1 MNTESLSF
9 DLLQPKPI
17 LIVISGTSGVGKDA
31 VIKCLKSRNLPLHF
45 VVTATSRPPRP
56 DEVHGRDYFFYPP
69 AEFEERIKK
78 GEFIEHAMVY
88 DEHKGIPRSQV
99 EEALK
104 SGKDVV
110 AKVDIQGAAT
120 LRRLYPQAVVIFLV
134 PRTVEEWLNR
144 LKRRNTETEEKL
156 KTRIETAK
164 YEVSQIEIFDYIVV
178 NAEGEIDKAAD
189 DIIDIINA
197 EHHRVVHR
205 KPLE

>member
-1 MNTESLSF
+1 MNLESLSF

-31 VIKCLKSRNLPLHF
+31 VIKCLKSRDLALHF
-45 VVTATSRPPRP
+45 VVTATSRPPRA

-69 AEFEERIKK
+69 TEFEERIKN

-88 DEHKGIPRSQV
+88 EEHKGIPRSQV

-104 SGKDVV
+104 SGKDVI

-144 LKRRNTETEEKL
+144 LRRRNTETEEKL

-197 EHHRVVHR
+197 EHHRVEHR